1 MDEAKRKKELKRSRP
16 ESETEVEAEL
26 EKEAEE
32 RTGGSAMFDG
42 NVIWRTKAGW
52 ICGEC

>member
-1 MDEAKRKKELKRSRP
+1 MKELKRSRP
-16 ESETEVEAEL
+16 ELETEVEAEL

-42 NVIWRTKAGW
+42 DLVWRTKAGR
-52 ICGEC
+52 I